1 MFLFSPYPTVNY
13 RIPNTN
19 TIVPVTNITKRFAVT
34 NFLNNSK
41 ATFDEYYIQ
50 DGERADIIAYEYY
63 GDQTL
68 DWLIFLVNEIH
79 DPYFQWALSEDRFKS
94 YMIQKYGSLA
104 YAYQTVHHY
113 EKIIQ
118 QQSEINDGGVTRI
131 IPEKTLTVDFT
142 TYNSLIASERKVL
155 SIYDHENNM
164 NDNNRHI
171 YLLDLNYTLL
181 IKEQHPYI
189 FDDGAYVR

>member
-1 MFLFSPYPTVNY
+1 
-13 RIPNTN
+13 
-19 TIVPVTNITKRFAVT
+19 
-34 NFLNNSK
+34 
-41 ATFDEYYIQ
+41 
-50 DGERADIIAYEYY
+50 
-63 GDQTL
+63 
-68 DWLIFLVNEIH
+68 
-79 DPYFQWALSEDRFKS
+79 
-94 YMIQKYGSLA
+94 MIQKYGSLA

-131 IPEKTLTVDFT
+131 IPEKTLTVDLT
-142 TYNSLIASERKVL
+142 TYNSLIASERKIL

-189 FDDGAYVR
+189 FDDGAYLR